1 MKIQRLKTQHFYA
14 KLPLQKTIWKQI
26 EWGVQNGTITK
37 NGAFPVTI
45 LFFWIFFSVWNR
57 LIKSLFDVQTTQMSI
72 SILFVTAG
80 VLFEVKVFNNGPRK
94 ICGRQFLKNLKSYGL
109 LRGTISVQI
118 FKGCL
123 PQIFDWSIIEYL
135 DPFEGAF
142 SLWVSLRSFLLFSFW
157 LWILLNLVSTKSD
170 RTYHYVLSL
179 YGLGGNECF

>member
-14 KLPLQKTIWKQI
+14 KLPLQKTMLKQI

-94 ICGRQFLKNLKSYGL
+94 ICGRQFLKNLKWYGL

-118 FKGCL
+118 F
-123 PQIFDWSIIEYL
+123 
-135 DPFEGAF
+135 
-142 SLWVSLRSFLLFSFW
+142 
-157 LWILLNLVSTKSD
+157 
-170 RTYHYVLSL
+170 
-179 YGLGGNECF
+179 